1 MELADSGDLASK
13 IEQAR
18 GLKQFIKESKIW
30 HIFKHLLEGVEALHS
45 ADIAHRDIKSANI
58 FLFKDGSVKL
68 GDLNVSALA
77 CEGSMKTVTGT
88 PYYCPP
94 EVWTN
99 KAYTPKCDIWSLGC
113 VMYELT
119 ALKPPFVAKNIKDLQ
134 KKVTKGEYS
143 PIPDHFS
150 KNLEELIGACLNV
163 NPSTRLGASEL
174 L

>member
-1 MELADSGDLASK
+1 M
-13 IEQAR
+13 
-18 GLKQFIKESKIW
+18 
-30 HIFKHLLEGVEALHS
+30 
-45 ADIAHRDIKSANI
+45 
-58 FLFKDGSVKL
+58 KL

-163 NPSTRLGASEL
+163 NPLTRLGASEL
-174 L
+174 LLHKSFCDLTNEK